1 VSDLAVRLIVSA
13 ASQRRGDRLLFQDLS
28 FEVAAGEA
36 LVLRGANG
44 AGKTTLLR
52 TIAGLLQPASGT
64 ITLSG
69 AADGIEV
76 GERAHYIGHA
86 NAIKG
91 RLSVRENLAFWASF
105 LGGPPDI
112 SLALEKLGLMEL
124 ADVPANYLSAG
135 QKRRLGLAR
144 LVAAPRPLWLL
155 DEPTVSLDQESRERF
170 ASLMRA
176 HLDTGRL
183 IIAATHVDL
192 GLGTARTLE
201 LAAAP
206 AETWD
211 RATVG

>member
-1 VSDLAVRLIVSA
+1 MRLNVEAI
-13 ASQRRGDRLLFQDLS
+13 SQRRGDRLLLQDLS

-52 TIAGLLQPASGT
+52 TISGLLPPLSGR

-69 AADGIEV
+69 TADGIEV

-105 LGGPPDI
+105 LGGPPDTAA
-112 SLALEKLGLMEL
+112 ALEQLGLTEL

-144 LVAAPRPLWLL
+144 LIAAPRPLWLL
-155 DEPTVSLDQESRERF
+155 DEPTVSLDQASRERF
-170 ASLMRA
+170 AGLMRA
-176 HLDTGRL
+176 HLDTGGL
-183 IIAATHVDL
+183 MIAATHVDL
-192 GLGTARTLE
+192 GLGAVRTLE
-201 LAAAP
+201 LAASP
-206 AETWD
+206 VETGD
-211 RATVG
+211 RVTVG